1 MTPKD
6 LEAKTPPDMAGM
18 VERRITDVLILLEQI
33 IFQAK
38 PQNQEA
44 EESICDL
51 CDFYDTIAS
60 AYDRVKS
67 ALNELQG

>member
-6 LEAKTPPDMAGM
+6 LRTQTLSEMAGM
-18 VERRITDVLILLEQI
+18 VERRITDILVLLEQI
-33 IFQAK
+33 VFEAD

-44 EESICDL
+44 EEDICDL
-51 CDFYDTIAS
+51 CDFNDTIAS
-60 AYDRVKS
+60 AYDKAKS